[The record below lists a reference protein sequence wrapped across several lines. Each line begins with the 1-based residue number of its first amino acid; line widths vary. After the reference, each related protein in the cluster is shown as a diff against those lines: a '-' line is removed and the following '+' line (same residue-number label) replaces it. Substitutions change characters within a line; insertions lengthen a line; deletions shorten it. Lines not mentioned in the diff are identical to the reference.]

1 MAIVPSDYGN
11 PEDFRGD
18 DGMKAPLF
26 TYVFVSTHIR
36 FTLRTRYSHSTQV
49 AVSLVLN
56 TEEILGQLSC
66 YGTHIRR
73 LHPGLVL
80 VFDLITCLG
89 LFLSSYLV
97 IFPTMFQF
105 PLAKDLI
112 WVSTALA

>member
-1 MAIVPSDYGN
+1 MLPKN
-11 PEDFRGD
+11 EMLMFR
-18 DGMKAPLF
+18 
-26 TYVFVSTHIR
+26 
-36 FTLRTRYSHSTQV
+36 QV

-56 TEEILGQLSC
+56 MEEILSKVSC
-66 YGTHIRR
+66 YNVHIRR

-97 IFPTMFQF
+97 IMPTMFQY

>member
-26 TYVFVSTHIR
+26 TYVF
-36 FTLRTRYSHSTQV
+36 V